1 MLCDKVTIL
10 ILISVCCSIDFY
22 SLFSFLCAFLIYFSF
37 LSCFYFFA
45 LHYGCKALRNVTLK
59 KVYNKNLLLLYIVIG
74 GCNTH

>member
-10 ILISVCCSIDFY
+10 IFISVYCSIDFY
-22 SLFSFLCAFLIYFSF
+22 SLFLFLCAFLIYFSF

-45 LHYGCKALRNVTLK
+45 LCKALRNVTLK